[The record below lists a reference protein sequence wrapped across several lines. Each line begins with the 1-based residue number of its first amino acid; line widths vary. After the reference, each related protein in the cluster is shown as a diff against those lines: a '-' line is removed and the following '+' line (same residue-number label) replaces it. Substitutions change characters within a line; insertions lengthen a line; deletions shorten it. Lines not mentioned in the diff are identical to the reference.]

1 MKSTR
6 ADSIA
11 GAVIAAQDAALGP
24 LTPPAHVKLRECDV
38 GCWNAIMSAR
48 ARSTWTDVDLAKAAT
63 LARCQADIER
73 LTDEMEDES
82 DTVMNAAGT
91 PVINP
96 KLKIIDML
104 VKREV
109 ALARALHVHAV
120 ATVGRSEDAGAKLAA
135 EQEART
141 AQGKAKNKGASAA
154 SLIPGL
160 RAVK

>member
-11 GAVIAAQDAALGP
+11 GAVTAAQDAALGP
-24 LTPPAHVKLRECDV
+24 LLPPAHVKLRDGDIEY
-38 GCWNAIMSAR
+38 WNAIMSAR

-73 LTDEMEDES
+73 LTTEMEDEP

-109 ALARALHVHAV
+109 ALARAVHVHAV
-120 ATVGRSEDAGAKLAA
+120 ATVGRSEDASAKLEA
-135 EQEART
+135 EREAKA
-141 AQGKAKNKGASAA
+141 AQGKAKGASAA